1 MRVDLPVLRIKA
13 SFLAE
18 LQWLAGDP
26 RNPVYWIDFLKAE
39 RALKIA
45 LLENPVSQHRVESLW
60 DKHIA
65 NDDEIRAIFSYVHD
79 LAKMYA
85 VLSLSRDKSSTLV
98 SVLRQKE
105 IKMLNT
111 EQDVVEAIHT
121 HFQQLK
127 SEEGVSAGNERRDRF
142 QARQTSEVSETSL
155 HSDEVTL
162 SSLNSEDF
170 DTCRFDVEDNDAIPA
185 SQSGALINSGNIQQD
200 TVDEEGYDAEGR
212 AVCNSAERA
221 DTARIACLF
230 RLFSTKAISNI
241 RDPVDRDLVAHFKK
255 CQQQSKL
262 IDISC
267 SGSVLP

>member
-13 SFLAE
+13 DFLAE
-18 LQWLAGDP
+18 LTWLAGDP

-85 VLSLSRDKSSTLV
+85 VLSLSVDKPSILI
-98 SVLRQKE
+98 SVLKQKE
-105 IKMLNT
+105 VKMLHT
-111 EQDVVEAIHT
+111 EQDVVAAIGM
-121 HFQQLK
+121 HFQQLQR
-127 SEEGVSAGNERRDRF
+127 EERVGTQNGRRDRF

-162 SSLNSEDF
+162 SSLNSEYF

-185 SQSGALINSGNIQQD
+185 SQSGALIN
-200 TVDEEGYDAEGR
+200 TVDEEDYDAEGR
-212 AVCNSAERA
+212 DAELA
-221 DTARIACLF
+221 DIACLF
-230 RLFSTKAISNI
+230 RLFSTQAISNI
-241 RDPVDRDLVAHFKK
+241 RDSVDQELVEHFKNAS
-255 CQQQSKL
+255 SK
-262 IDISC
+262 
-267 SGSVLP
+267 VN